1 MNKPKQK
8 KSLSKRILKWTG
20 ISLLLIIVLL
30 ILAPFIFKDKI
41 VAIVKDQANK
51 NLNAKVD
58 FGDFD
63 LSIISSFPDFRFK
76 IQKVSVIGINE
87 FENDTLA
94 YIDDLKLDI
103 NIKSVIAGDKYQIN
117 SIVINKPRIMA
128 RVLADGKAN
137 WDIAKPSAD
146 TVTVENDEP
155 SKFAMDLKEFK
166 INNAYIVYDDSKGG
180 MYSRLEDFNYSLE
193 GDFTQDNFTM
203 SNVLEIAKTT
213 FKMGGVSYL
222 SNVNTRLKAD
232 IDADMPKMRFAF
244 KENEFSLNDLHLAFE
259 GFVAMPDTNIQMDLK
274 FITKDTE
281 FKSILSLIPV
291 VFTHDFKGLKTS
303 GKLSLDGFA
312 KGTYNA
318 NSLPAFAVNLGIDN
332 AMFKYPSLP
341 KSVNN
346 VNVDIHVNNPT
357 GVLDA
362 TTIDVNKFHVEMAG
376 NPLDLSAHVRT
387 PISDPGLR
395 ADIKGT
401 IDLGTVKEFIPLDKG
416 DELEGVIKSD
426 ISIAGNM
433 SAIDKKDFDKFKASG
448 GLEISNMD
456 YKSPTLPYEVQL
468 NTMKLNFST
477 KFVELASFDAKL
489 GNSDVQAN
497 GKIENFMQY
506 IFKDD
511 LIKGVFNVNS
521 SLMDLNQLMSSSSTS
536 TASQSATTE
545 SAAATSTASSG
556 VMEVPGNIDFVLNSK
571 VGKVLYTDLVLEN
584 VLGEIVVRNHKID
597 MTNLRMNTMGG
608 LLTINGFYETT
619 NPKKPSTGLNLRVE
633 NFDIQSTYKSFVTIQ
648 KLAPVGQYA
657 TGKFTA
663 TLENFNTTL
672 NDKMEPDLT
681 TVKAKGIFKT
691 DKVVVGG
698 FPPFQKLA
706 EALKIDQLK
715 KQEIENVNVSY
726 EIKDGRVV
734 MAPFNTKISN
744 IPTTIEG
751 STGID
756 QSIDYKWKME
766 MPKSMF
772 GGAATSALDGLLKQA
787 NEKAGTKLEV
797 GDKIP
802 VTVNFGGTVMNPT
815 IKTGLKDDAKSTVA
829 TVTTQAVNTAIDK
842 ANEEAQKILED
853 AKAQC
858 EKNKAEAAASAEKQ
872 KQEGYAQAD
881 QLVEQAGNPI
891 AKVAAKKA
899 AESAKK
905 KVDERVQKI
914 IDEAE
919 AKCLKQLEDAK
930 ARADAKAAES
940 KK

>member
-1 MNKPKQK
+1 MTNNKPK
-8 KSLSKRILKWTG
+8 KSLARRIFKWTG
-20 ISLLLIIVLL
+20 ITLLLVIVLL
-30 ILAPFIFKDKI
+30 VLAPFIFKDKI
-41 VAIVKDQANK
+41 VAIVKEQANK

-76 IQKVSVIGINE
+76 INRVSVIGINE

-94 YIDDLKLDI
+94 YISELKTDI
-103 NIKSVIAGDKYQIN
+103 NIKSVISGDKYQIN
-117 SIVINKPRIMA
+117 SIVVDKPRIMA
-128 RVLADGKAN
+128 RVLPNGKAN

-146 TVTVENDEP
+146 TTTTAEEP
-155 SKFAMDLKEFK
+155 SKFAMELEELK
-166 INNAYIVYDDSKGG
+166 INNAYIVYDDLQGA
-180 MYSRLEDFNYSLE
+180 MYGRLEDFNYSLQ

-203 SNVLEIAKTT
+203 NNVLEIAKTT

-222 SNVNTRLKAD
+222 SDVNTKLKAD
-232 IDADMPKMRFAF
+232 IDANMPNMKFAF
-244 KENEFSLNDLHLAFE
+244 KENELSLNDLHLGFD
-259 GFVAMPDTNIQMDLK
+259 GFVEMPDTNIKMDVK
-274 FITKDTE
+274 FKTKDTE

-318 NSLPAFAVNLGIDN
+318 SSLPAFAVNLAIDN

-346 VNVDIHVNNPT
+346 VNVDVHVNNPT

-376 NPLDLSAHVRT
+376 NPIDLSAHVRT

-395 ADIKGT
+395 ADVRGT
-401 IDLGTVKEFIPLDKG
+401 IDLSSVKEFIPLDKG
-416 DELEGVIKSD
+416 DALDGVIKSD
-426 ISIAGNM
+426 ISVAGNM
-433 SAIDKKDFDKFKASG
+433 SAIDKKDFEKFKASG
-448 GLEISNMD
+448 GLEISKMN
-456 YKSPTLPYEVQL
+456 YKSATLPYEVLL
-468 NTMKLNFST
+468 NTMKMNFST
-477 KFVELASFDAKL
+477 QYVELATFDAKL

-506 IFKDD
+506 LFKDD
-511 LIKGVFNVNS
+511 LIKGTFNVNS
-521 SLMDLNQLMSSSSTS
+521 SLMDLNQLMSSSSSTAAAPTESAATTS
-536 TASQSATTE
+536 TAS
-545 SAAATSTASSG
+545 TA

-571 VGKVLYTDLVLEN
+571 VGKVLYTNLVLEN
-584 VLGEIVVRNHKID
+584 VLGEIVVRNHKVD

-608 LLTINGFYETT
+608 LLTINGFYETA
-619 NPKKPSTGLNLRVE
+619 NPKRPSTGLNLRVE
-633 NFDIQSTYKSFVTIQ
+633 NFDIQSTYKAFVTIQ
-648 KLAPVGQYA
+648 KLAPVAQYA
-657 TGKFTA
+657 NGKFTA

-681 TVKAKGIFKT
+681 SVKAKGIFKT
-691 DKVVVGG
+691 EKVSVGG
-698 FPPFQKLA
+698 FPPFQKLG
-706 EALKIDQLK
+706 EALKMEQLK
-715 KQEIENVNVSY
+715 KQDIENVNVNY

-744 IPTTIEG
+744 IPTSIEG

-756 QSIDYKWKME
+756 QTIDYKWKMQI
-766 MPKSMF
+766 PKTMF
-772 GGAATSALDGLLKQA
+772 GGAASSALDGLLKQA
-787 NEKAGTKLEV
+787 NTAAGTKMEV
-797 GDKIP
+797 GDKVP
-802 VTVNFGGTVMNPT
+802 VTVNFGGTVTNPT
-815 IKTGLKDDAKSTVA
+815 IKTGLKDDVKSTVA

-842 ANEEAQKILED
+842 ANEEAQKILEE

-858 EKNKAEAAASAEKQ
+858 EKNKAEAQANAEKT

-899 AESAKK
+899 AEAAKK
-905 KVDERVQKI
+905 KVDEKVQKI
-914 IDEAE
+914 ISDAE

-930 ARADAKAAES
+930 AKADAKAAEN